1 MSTRRSRIQIKPNL
15 GRKSDGPA
23 GSGPRKPTPAAPAA
37 APTPSA
43 TSGAGDSAAAVT
55 TTIAAPAAPAPH
67 EPSAADQPDVASV
80 PEQPATVP
88 AVEEP
93 ATTPT
98 AAAPPEETTPCVADA
113 VAETPAKTPEQ
124 TQEETAVTKS
134 PVKRPA
140 PVVPASASPEK
151 VARPSETSEPPTPQ
165 EPAPT
170 PTAPSEPQTRKGEK
184 QVRRRSRRPAPR
196 KPPTDRSAMTMQDLI
211 YYNPPGKPMPEKQS
225 KTLNKDKAPAETE
238 SVADA
243 EEQQVDDVAE
253 QEEEE
258 SVDVGPR
265 VRLGPN
271 GEITLDEE
279 SLVIRRPAVQ
289 PTMRAIVYETGG
301 ETNYASF
308 RKNPKGRRT
317 WTEKQTAR
325 FYRALSACGTDFSL
339 MASFFPKRTRQEL
352 KNKFKREERR
362 NRELIDRTINDPTQ
376 FDIEDLK
383 PESDDPDEP
392 ERAEPAPKRGR
403 GRKRKAPPTED
414 NGVREEVVEEEVVH
428 EEIIL
433 PDESETE
440 KTADETT
447 GPATVGGSSAV
458 TVGPCVSGGVASAAA
473 GGQTPPLRLQAGQL
487 VFYASRTQEQVVH
500 VFVVAPP
507 QAGAS
512 SELAARLSSPPLQH
526 AAAAA
531 PPSAAS

>member
-37 APTPSA
+37 AAPTPSA
-43 TSGAGDSAAAVT
+43 TSGAGDSAAAFT

-113 VAETPAKTPEQ
+113 VAETPAEPPHISEPTRAEP
-124 TQEETAVTKS
+124 AVTKS
-134 PVKRPA
+134 PIKRPA
-140 PVVPASASPEK
+140 PVIPASASPEK
-151 VARPSETSEPPTPQ
+151 VARPSETSDPPTPQ
-165 EPAPT
+165 EPAP
-170 PTAPSEPQTRKGEK
+170 APSTPSETQTRKGEK
-184 QVRRRSRRPAPR
+184 QVRRRSRRPTPR

-211 YYNPPGKPMPEKQS
+211 YYNPPGKPMPEKPS
-225 KTLNKDKAPAETE
+225 KTGKDKAPAETE

-258 SVDVGPR
+258 PADVGPR

-279 SLVIRRPAVQ
+279 SLVIRRPSVQ

-317 WTEKQTAR
+317 WTEKQTAQ

-339 MASFFPKRTRQEL
+339 MANFFPKRTRQEL

-362 NRELIDRTINDPTQ
+362 NRELVDRTINDPTQ
-376 FDIEDLK
+376 FDIEDLR
-383 PESDDPDEP
+383 PESDDP
-392 ERAEPAPKRGR
+392 
-403 GRKRKAPPTED
+403 
-414 NGVREEVVEEEVVH
+414 
-428 EEIIL
+428 
-433 PDESETE
+433 
-440 KTADETT
+440 
-447 GPATVGGSSAV
+447 
-458 TVGPCVSGGVASAAA
+458 
-473 GGQTPPLRLQAGQL
+473 
-487 VFYASRTQEQVVH
+487 
-500 VFVVAPP
+500 
-507 QAGAS
+507 
-512 SELAARLSSPPLQH
+512 
-526 AAAAA
+526 
-531 PPSAAS
+531 